1 MRSIKYRK
9 TKCRKSKCRK
19 TNGRKTNG
27 RKTNG
32 RKTKSRR
39 YSRKVKNMR
48 GGDATLAKLF
58 NIDFGS
64 TENTLKRLEAEV
76 YSIEH
81 SPVKPIPKAP
91 GMNVGQPYNRPY
103 TGFGWF
109 Q

>member
-19 TNGRKTNG
+19 TKG

>member
-1 MRSIKYRK
+1 
-9 TKCRKSKCRK
+9 
-19 TNGRKTNG
+19 
-27 RKTNG
+27 
-32 RKTKSRR
+32 
-39 YSRKVKNMR
+39 MR

-81 SPVKPIPKAP
+81 SPVKSIPKAP